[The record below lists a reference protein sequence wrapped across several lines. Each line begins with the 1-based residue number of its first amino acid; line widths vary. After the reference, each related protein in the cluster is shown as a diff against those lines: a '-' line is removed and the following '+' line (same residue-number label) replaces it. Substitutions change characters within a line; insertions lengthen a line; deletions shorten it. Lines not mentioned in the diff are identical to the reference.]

1 MNAVKN
7 CLVVLAAAVALASC
21 SADPNSSS
29 AGKATLTVT
38 PGSVALRAN
47 TTSEVFAS
55 AVDPLGGAVS
65 GSYTITNPTPA
76 LFTAVIDTAYT
87 PVIGGSNLSTRT
99 RIVVTALKSGDGSF
113 TITGTGGSKTIGVR
127 IAPDSL
133 NGDMTLSKST
143 LAEID
148 TFTVTLN
155 PGVRFTSGTT
165 VGIYHQAGPA
175 DSALFSPV
183 LVGISSDSQT
193 ATVAVGPNSGGQVR
207 FDGLANTSTPTITYA
222 ARAATIISSPTLDTT
237 GTDSTTAQVANVR
250 VSSIQPIVNDTL
262 RPAIGDTIT
271 ATAPAGWRF
280 TPATTVHLYKGPTV
294 NDSTDGVAQ
303 PHFVSLSPD
312 SSTLKFIPA
321 PDGKGQARFTHM
333 VLTSHPAQYTY
344 AAVRSLEKIVVPHLA
359 FAPTFA
365 RADSNPNT
373 VVTITMPAGVKL
385 VPTTGLSATG
395 FLAPIILTR
404 AADSNSMTVKLP
416 PALAKTA
423 MSFAHVRAT
432 AVPFFD
438 LTLPTD
444 NTVTTLAASDQ
455 GGDDPAGSIP
465 TINLP
470 ALGNYGLWDVGSF
483 SVEDQSPD
491 AGGPG
496 INSQVYKYVL
506 GVNATII
513 SDVQWSVGRD
523 VDAML
528 LDYGATTNQAAY
540 GPGGGFSG
548 ATATAFHEIQN
559 SGALTAGNYML
570 DLIDWGPA
578 YPDTPA
584 VGATIRIAIT
594 VQ

>member
-21 SADPNSSS
+21 SADPNKT
-29 AGKATLTVT
+29 GGQATLTVT

-47 TTSEVFAS
+47 TTAEVFAS
-55 AVDPLGGAVS
+55 AMDPLGGAVS
-65 GSYTITNPTPA
+65 GSYTITNPTPTM
-76 LFTAVIDTAYT
+76 FTAVIDTGYT
-87 PVIGGSNLSTRT
+87 PVSGGANISTRT

-113 TITGTGGSKTIGVR
+113 TITGTGGSKVIGVR

-133 NGDMTLSKST
+133 DGDMTLSKST

-155 PGVRFTSGTT
+155 PGVRFTAGTT
-165 VGIYHQAGPA
+165 VGIYHQAGSA

-193 ATVAVGPNSGGQVR
+193 ATVAVGPNSGGRVR
-207 FDGLANTSTPTITYA
+207 FTGLANTSTPTLTYA

-237 GTDSTTAQVANVR
+237 GTDSTTAQVGDVR
-250 VSSIQPIVNDTL
+250 VSSNQPIVNDTIH
-262 RPAIGDTIT
+262 ANIGDTVT

-312 SSTLKFIPA
+312 SSTFKFIPA
-321 PDGKGQARFTHM
+321 PDGKGQARFTHL
-333 VLTSHPAQYTY
+333 VLQSHPLQYTY
-344 AAVRSLEKIVVPHLA
+344 DAARSLEKIVVPHLA
-359 FAPTFA
+359 FAPTFT
-365 RADSNPNT
+365 RANTDPNT
-373 VVTITMPAGVKL
+373 VVTVTMPAGVKFR
-385 VPTTGLSATG
+385 PTTAVTASG
-395 FLAPIILTR
+395 FLAPILLTR
-404 AADSNSMTVKLP
+404 SADSNSITVKLP
-416 PALAKTA
+416 PGMASNTLT
-423 MSFAHVRAT
+423 FAHVVLPA
-432 AVPFFD
+432 APFFD
-438 LTLPTD
+438 LTLNTD
-444 NTVTTLAASDQ
+444 NTVSTLVASDQ

-465 TINLP
+465 IINLP
-470 ALGNYGLWDVGSF
+470 ALGNYGLWDLGTF
-483 SVEDQSPD
+483 AVEDQSGD

-513 SDVQWSVGRD
+513 TDVQWSVGRD

-528 LDYGATTNQAAY
+528 LDFGPNTNQNAY

-548 ATATAFHEIQN
+548 ATGTAFHEIQN

-570 DLIDWGPA
+570 DLIDWSPA

-584 VGATIRIAIT
+584 VGASIRLAIT